1 MSALNYAA
9 CAVVALA
16 LTGTGA
22 MAQEAPR
29 QVAVKGIKHPQM
41 HSYRSVWAGL
51 DAFDKHRAL
60 APQAAALRFRIAPH
74 ANNPAAAID
83 GVTLHIVGQ
92 GDAIAV
98 PIANGQFAIERNQAA
113 YDDRAD
119 LMFNHKRHLCTT
131 FAEVRTPGLPSNAR
145 RLGDLRLECQVNLAI
160 IKKEAPF
167 HIVAAVNTLLVSID
181 WCNKVGIYLSVPTE
195 RLHKATLVHGART
208 KNVAVEELPMHTT
221 TDRPWPDDTRLVLE
235 YGVGVETVAGDR

>member
-1 MSALNYAA
+1 M
-9 CAVVALA
+9 VALA
-16 LTGTGA
+16 FAGTGA

-29 QVAVKGIKHPQM
+29 QVAVKGIKNPQM

-60 APQAAALRFRIAPH
+60 APQAAPLRFRIMPN
-74 ANNPAAAID
+74 ANNPAAVID
-83 GVTLHIVGQ
+83 SVTLHIVGK

-98 PIANGQFAIERNQAA
+98 PITDGQFAIERHQAA
-113 YDDRAD
+113 YDDHAD
-119 LMFNHKRHLCTT
+119 LMFNHKRHLFST

-181 WCNKVGIYLSVPTE
+181 WCKKVGIYLSVPTE
-195 RLHKATLVHGART
+195 RLHKATLVHGARR
-208 KNVAVEELPMHTT
+208 KHVAVRDLPMHTS
-221 TDRPWPDDTRLVLE
+221 TDLSWPDDTLLELE
-235 YGVGVETVAGDR
+235 YSAVAAALPSDD